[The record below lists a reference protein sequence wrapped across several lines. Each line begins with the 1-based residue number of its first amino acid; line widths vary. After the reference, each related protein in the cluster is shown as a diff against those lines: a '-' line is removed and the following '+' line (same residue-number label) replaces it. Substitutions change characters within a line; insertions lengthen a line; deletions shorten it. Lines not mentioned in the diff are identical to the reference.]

1 MKALITGSNGLL
13 GTALRTILGENHV
26 YHTRQDADLTN
37 IEETKKFFEKCV
49 IYEKIDTVIHCAA
62 LVGGVKANS
71 ENNEKFF
78 YENYLINTNTIK
90 TCHELKIKN
99 FVNVLSTCI
108 FPDKEV
114 TYPLTPSQ
122 IDLGRPHNS
131 NYGYSYAKRLSGYET
146 KIFRNLNNSNWI
158 SVVPTNLYGPNDN
171 FNLENSHLIPGMI
184 HRAYLAK
191 EKNEN
196 FTVWG
201 DGTPLRQFIYS
212 EDLAKLIIWSLENWK
227 SDDYCMMVNPK
238 EISVMEIAKI
248 ITNKFGIKENKI
260 VFDKS
265 KPKGQFR
272 KPAISD
278 VDWYEFSELNLGIE
292 KTIDWFINNYENA
305 RK

>member
-1 MKALITGSNGLL
+1 MKILVTGSNGLL
-13 GTALRTILGENHV
+13 GNALRKILGDNHV
-26 YHTRQDADLTN
+26 YHTREHADLTN
-37 IEETKKFFEKCV
+37 IEETKKFFEESVKN
-49 IYEKIDTVIHCAA
+49 EKIDTVIHCAA

-71 ENNEKFF
+71 ENNETFF
-78 YENYLINTNTIK
+78 YQNYLINTNTMK
-90 TCHELKIKN
+90 VCHELKIKN

-201 DGTPLRQFIYS
+201 DGTPLRQFVYS
-212 EDLAKLIIWSLENWK
+212 EDLAKLILWSLENWK
-227 SDDYCMMVNPK
+227 SDDYCMLVNPK
-238 EISVMEIAKI
+238 EFSVIQIAEII
-248 ITNKFGIKENKI
+248 CEKFGINKQKI
-260 VFDKS
+260 VFDTN
-265 KPKGQFR
+265 KPNGQFR
-272 KPAISD
+272 KPAITNVID
-278 VDWYEFSELNLGIE
+278 FEFTDLNIGIE
-292 KTIDWFINNYENA
+292 NTIDWFIKNYKNA

>member
-1 MKALITGSNGLL
+1 MKILVTGSNGLL
-13 GTALRTILGENHV
+13 GSALKNILGDGHV
-26 YHTRQDADLTN
+26 YHTREHADLTN
-37 IEETKKFFEKCV
+37 FEETKKFFEKSV
-49 IYEKIDTVIHCAA
+49 IDEKIDTVIHCAA

-71 ENNEKFF
+71 ENNESFF
-78 YENYLINTNTIK
+78 YQNYLINTNTMK
-90 TCHELKIKN
+90 VCHELKIKN

-122 IDLGRPHNS
+122 IDLGRPHDS

-146 KIFRNLNNSNWI
+146 KIFRNLNISNWI
-158 SVVPTNLYGPNDN
+158 SIVPTNLYGPNDN

-184 HRAYLAK
+184 HRAYLSK
-191 EKNEN
+191 LKNEN
-196 FTVWG
+196 FTIWG

-238 EISVMEIAKI
+238 EVSVMEIAKI
-248 ITNKFGIKENKI
+248 ITNKFGIEENKI

-265 KPKGQFR
+265 KPIGQFR

-278 VDWYEFSELNLGIE
+278 VDWYEFSDLNLGIE
-292 KTIDWFINNYENA
+292 KTIDWFINNYENS